1 VIYIKTSL
9 LSQLILKSK
18 IMQLKFVLNVSCYLA
33 ILCLFFTLPAMAQN
47 KVISGKVTDAR
58 DGSPLPGV
66 SIVVK
71 GSNIGTTTDTKGI
84 FKLSMPA
91 SASTLVVS
99 YLGFTTQ
106 EVSASGSPIS
116 VKLSSSATSLNEV
129 VVVSVG
135 YGSQRKKDL
144 TGAVESVSAKDFNQG
159 TIINPLD
166 QIQGKVAGLVI
177 IQGGGDPNSG
187 IGSMGGAKTT
197 VRLRGQ
203 TSVSGDQSPL
213 FVVDGVPLDNALEF
227 QNIAP
232 GDIESYDVLK
242 DASATSIYGSR
253 GANGVIIVTT
263 KRGRAGKP
271 NVVYSGYASVTNQSK
286 YFDLLTTPEYL
297 AAVPNAANRP
307 TAQGESDDVNTNW
320 QKAIVHTAFTNSS
333 NLAISGGGDNFNYRG
348 SLNYQNQP
356 GVIINSGKQQ
366 LGIRFNG
373 EEKALDNKL
382 DILLGVSNVNTNRKL
397 VDYSNIGYVFNA
409 LPTIPVRLAN
419 GEFNDFGAGY
429 NAYNPVE
436 YLTNTYDRHNE
447 YLTNINATINYSLIP
462 GLVIGVTG
470 ATSRNNI
477 QTHRFVPSFTAQ
489 NSNSVASDSTF
500 NINSYKGDVHINYD
514 KHFGKNSIS
523 ATAVYEYSDFFT
535 QNFFASAQQLLVPSG
550 LDNNLGTGLSPVST
564 PIGSYKDEYELQ
576 SYLGRI
582 NYNYDSRF
590 YATGSIRSD
599 KSSKFGANN
608 QTGYFPAFD
617 LAYRLKRDLV
627 KNVDWI
633 SDLKIRLGIGETGNA
648 NGIGPYTNLG
658 LVGPGNHFLDNSSG
672 NYPASYAPTQNPNP
686 DLKWE
691 TRIGR
696 NVGLDFSLFG
706 DRLSGNMNYY
716 NDKTKDLLF
725 ANTVPQPPNIF
736 PTTVSNIGSLTNKGF
751 EAQLTG
757 QVIRSQNLTWTAS
770 GNINIYKTRIQSLS
784 GTLDGVPIQTTF
796 INVGNAQG
804 QGLSSNPITRL
815 TPGYSPYVFYL
826 PHYTGVNAAGVETF
840 DGKTL
845 ADWTGNVPPSHYI
858 DPAPKFTYGLS
869 NTFDYK
875 NWSFSFFLRGVY
887 GQKIF
892 NNTLLDYESVTRLP
906 STNTTKAALTNGVT
920 SGPVASDRWLE
931 GASFLKLDNASLGYS
946 FNHVKGFNYIK
957 IYVATNNLFTITKY
971 RGLDPEVATG
981 IGSQSY
987 IDADYGGYA
996 YYPPTRSFTFG
1007 ANVSFR

>member
-1 VIYIKTSL
+1 MKLRNL
-9 LSQLILKSK
+9 LKLSCFLL
-18 IMQLKFVLNVSCYLA
+18 LCFFV
-33 ILCLFFTLPAMAQN
+33 LPAMAQN
-47 KVISGKVTDAR
+47 KTITGKVTDSK
-58 DGSPLPGV
+58 DGSAMPGV
-66 SIVVK
+66 SVAVK
-71 GSNIGTTTDTKGI
+71 GTTIGANTDVAGN
-84 FKLSMPA
+84 FSLSVPSTA
-91 SASTLVVS
+91 TTLVFS
-99 YLGFTTQ
+99 FLGYDKQ
-106 EVSASGSPIS
+106 EVSITDRSS
-116 VKLSSSATSLNEV
+116 VNVSLVANSTNLSEV

-135 YGSQRKKDL
+135 YGTQRKKDL
-144 TGAVESVSAKDFNQG
+144 TGAVENISAKDFNQG

-177 IQGGGDPNSG
+177 TQGGGDPNSG

-203 TSVSGDQSPL
+203 TSISGDQSPL

-253 GANGVIIVTT
+253 GANGVIIVNT
-263 KRGRAGKP
+263 KRGRAGKT
-271 NVVYSGYASVTNQSK
+271 VVDYSGYASVTKQSK
-286 YFDLLTTPEYL
+286 YFDLLTTPDYL
-297 AAVPNAANRP
+297 AAVPDAANRP
-307 TAQGESDDVNTNW
+307 TAQNESDNTNTNW
-320 QKAIVHTAFTNSS
+320 QKAITRSTFTESN
-333 NLAISGGGDNFNYRG
+333 NLAISGGGGGFNYRA

-356 GVIINSGKQQ
+356 GVIINSNKQQ
-366 LGIRFNG
+366 LGIRFNA
-373 EEKALDNKL
+373 EEKALGDKL
-382 DILLGVSNVNTNRKL
+382 DILMGVSNVNTTRSL
-397 VDYSNIGYVFNA
+397 VNYAAIGYVFNA
-409 LPTIPVRLAN
+409 LPTIPVRLAD
-419 GEFNDFGAGY
+419 GQFNDFGAGY

-447 YLTNINATINYSLIP
+447 YLTNINTTINYNIVPELK
-462 GLVIGVTG
+462 VGVTG

-477 QTHRFVPSFTAQ
+477 QTHLFIPSFKAQ
-489 NSNSVASDSTF
+489 NSNSAASDSTF
-500 NINSYKGDVHINYD
+500 NQNSYKGDIHASYD
-514 KHFGKNSIS
+514 KHFGKNTIS
-523 ATAVYEYSDFFT
+523 ATAVYEYSVFYN
-535 QNFFASAQQLLVPSG
+535 QNFFASAQQILVPSG
-550 LDNNLGTGLSPVST
+550 LDNNLGTGLSPVSN

-576 SYLGRI
+576 SYLGRV

-590 YATGSIRSD
+590 YATASIRSD
-599 KSSKFGANN
+599 KSSKFGANH

-627 KNVDWI
+627 KNVEWI
-633 SDLKIRLGIGETGNA
+633 SDLKIRAGIGETGNA

-658 LVGPGNHFLDNSSG
+658 LVGPGNRFLDNSSG

-696 NVGLDFSLFG
+696 NIGLDFSLFN
-706 DRLSGNMNYY
+706 DRLTGDVNYY

-725 ANTVPQPPNIF
+725 ANSVPQPPNIF
-736 PTTVSNIGSLTNKGF
+736 PTTFSNVGSLTNKGF

-757 QVIRSQNLTWTAS
+757 HILTGNGLNWTAS

-784 GTLDGVPIQTTF
+784 GTLNGVPIKTTF
-796 INVGNAQG
+796 IDVGTAQG

-826 PHYTGVNAAGVETF
+826 PHYTGVNGQGVETF

-858 DPAPKFTYGLS
+858 DPAPKFNYGLS

-875 NWSFSFFLRGVY
+875 NWSFSFFVRGVY

-906 STNTTKAALTNGVT
+906 STNTTKAALTNGVK

-931 GASFLKLDNASLGYS
+931 NASFLKLDNASLGYT
-946 FNHVKGFNYIK
+946 FNHIKGVNFIRVYI
-957 IYVATNNLFTITKY
+957 ATNNLFTITKY

-987 IDADYGGYA
+987 IDADYGGFA
-996 YYPPTRSFTFG
+996 YYPPVRSFTFG
-1007 ANVSFR
+1007 TSVSFK